1 MKVISGQQKMSPSD
15 SKKLMS
21 SYVIFR
27 HRISRLTVQLV
38 NNEVF
43 PSSLNIELTY
53 MFLDMK
59 DGAKI
64 VSLKPFEPEV
74 VRMNESNVSSQ
85 RV

>member
-1 MKVISGQQKMSPSD
+1 MS
-15 SKKLMS
+15 LFGIE
-21 SYVIFR
+21 YT
-27 HRISRLTVQLV
+27 RLTLQLV

-74 VRMNESNVSSQ
+74 VRMNESNVSLLRSS
-85 RV
+85 